1 MLIEILGKCPQI
13 KVLDYLLSNPFESYT
28 KQQIAIGAEISRST
42 LDKFIDKLL
51 ENKILI
57 LKNSKY
63 ELNFN
68 SEIVKK
74 LDALQEYL
82 AKKELEKQSSY
93 ETEEFIKY
101 SDEELDKLF
110 DENAKDV
117 DLDKLEK
124 EIELN
129 ENILINNQEYRQLK
143 YNITCPSKNPKN
155 SYDKLDLTNTKK
167 YYKIGGF

>member
-82 AKKELEKQSSY
+82 AKKNLKNNHHM
-93 ETEEFIKY
+93 
-101 SDEELDKLF
+101 KL
-110 DENAKDV
+110 
-117 DLDKLEK
+117 
-124 EIELN
+124 
-129 ENILINNQEYRQLK
+129 
-143 YNITCPSKNPKN
+143 KN
-155 SYDKLDLTNTKK
+155 L
-167 YYKIGGF
+167 

>member
-13 KVLDYLLSNPFESYT
+13 KVLDYLLANPFESYT

-101 SDEELDKLF
+101 SDEELDKLLT
-110 DENAKDV
+110 KIQ
-117 DLDKLEK
+117 KM
-124 EIELN
+124 
-129 ENILINNQEYRQLK
+129 LI
-143 YNITCPSKNPKN
+143 
-155 SYDKLDLTNTKK
+155 
-167 YYKIGGF
+167 

>member
-13 KVLDYLLSNPFESYT
+13 KVLDYLLANPFESYT

-101 SDEELDKLF
+101 SDEDYSYKADFYDRTTYDNESLEDRYTSTVYYLT
-110 DENAKDV
+110 DEMMR
-117 DLDKLEK
+117 DLG
-124 EIELN
+124 
-129 ENILINNQEYRQLK
+129 
-143 YNITCPSKNPKN
+143 T
-155 SYDKLDLTNTKK
+155 
-167 YYKIGGF
+167 GGSI